1 MDIESGK
8 INSQSNNSKF
18 FESGFEWFRDL
29 IRKMIHNGTEFE
41 NKVEKLGKN
50 DRRIIIHSL
59 KVGITL
65 AFVSLLFYFS
75 PIDGGFKSATMCA
88 ILTVVVVFEFSVGA
102 TLGKGLNR
110 AIATFLG
117 GALGIGVHHL
127 ANLAG
132 EGVEP
137 ILLGAFVFLLAAV
150 ASFSRFF
157 SGIKARYD
165 YGVLTFILTFSLV
178 SVSGYR
184 IDEIEELVIHRF
196 STILIGCLICVLISV
211 FVFPVWAG
219 EDLQKLT
226 CLNLEN
232 LGDFLETFGQQYYCF
247 EKDGLVSLYLHGC
260 ETILNSKTA
269 EESFVN
275 FARWEP
281 PHGKFRYGH
290 PWKQYLEIGRLT
302 RECAYRIEALT
313 NSIKTSQTQPVEF
326 SKMIQKDCMEMGIES
341 SKALKELSNSIK
353 MMTHPESVFT
363 HLENLMTAPKNIKS
377 SLQACTSESTNIFEL
392 MPALQ
397 VTSLLMEVIGCVEN
411 IVDSVNELS
420 RLAKFEGSETI
431 TCSDDEAAHVVITLC
446 ALSSALQ
453 SGVSQDSCHL

>member
-41 NKVEKLGKN
+41 DKFEKLGKN
-50 DRRIIIHSL
+50 DWRIIIHSL

-75 PIDGGFKSATMCA
+75 PIYGGFKSATMCA
-88 ILTVVVVFEFSVGA
+88 ILTVVMVFEFSVGA

-165 YGVLTFILTFSLV
+165 YGVLTFILTFNLV
-178 SVSGYR
+178 SISGYR
-184 IDEIEELVIHRF
+184 IDEIAELVIHRF

-226 CLNLEN
+226 
-232 LGDFLETFGQQYYCF
+232 Y
-247 EKDGLVSLYLHGC
+247 GLVSLYLHGC

-363 HLENLMTAPKNIKS
+363 HLENLMTATKNIKS
-377 SLQACTSESTNIFEL
+377 SLQACTLESTNIFEL

-431 TCSDDEAAHVVITLC
+431 ICSDDEAAHVVITLC